1 MTSSRKTDDLEQ
13 HAIAGSHYGFSATR
27 IDDLGAAEYTLVTIA
42 ADKSGSVAPF
52 ENDIERC
59 IAEVVAACHRSPRA
73 DNLMLR
79 VISFD
84 SQLHE
89 LHGFKPLSA
98 CQTDAYQGAI
108 HGGGSTALHDALY
121 NAVEA
126 ATRYGRALADAD
138 FDVNAIVFVITDGCD
153 NASQARLDDVT
164 AAVAAAAQSEAVE
177 SLATVLVGV
186 NIADPGVG
194 RALDAMKRQAKLDR
208 YVEIGRADAHALA
221 KLADFV
227 SRSIAAQS
235 QALGSGSASI
245 PLSF

>member
-1 MTSSRKTDDLEQ
+1 MTTKKNDALSQ
-13 HAIAGSHYGFSATR
+13 HTIAGSHYGFSATR

-79 VISFD
+79 ITAFN
-84 SQLHE
+84 SQLDE
-89 LHGFKPLSA
+89 IHGFKPLSA
-98 CQTDAYQGAI
+98 CHTDAYQGAI
-108 HGGGSTALHDALY
+108 QAGGSTALFDAVY

-126 ATRYGRALADAD
+126 VTRYGRDLGDAD

-153 NASQARLDDVT
+153 NASSATLADVT
-164 AAVAAAAQSEAVE
+164 RAVSAATQSEALE
-177 SLATVLVGV
+177 SVATVLVGV
-186 NIADPGVG
+186 NIADPDVG
-194 RALDAMKRQAKLDR
+194 RALDAMKQRAKLDR
-208 YVEIGRADAHALA
+208 YIDIGRADAPALA

-227 SRSIAAQS
+227 SRSISAQS

-245 PLSF
+245 PLTF